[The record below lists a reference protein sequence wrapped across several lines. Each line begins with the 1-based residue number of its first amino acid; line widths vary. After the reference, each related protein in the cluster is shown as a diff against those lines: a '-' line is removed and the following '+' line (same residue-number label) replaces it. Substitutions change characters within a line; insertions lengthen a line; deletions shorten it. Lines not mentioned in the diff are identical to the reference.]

1 MLELFF
7 DWLFVAFVIT
17 IIHNGLL
24 HRILFLCGTV
34 KGKVSLFR
42 ILSTYGWQEGKNQHI
57 LCLRL
62 DILGDN
68 CKVNGLFTLFPQL
81 LVFVL

>member
-24 HRILFLCGTV
+24 HRILFLCRTV
-34 KGKVSLFR
+34 KSVIVQDSVHLWMAGRKKLTQSL
-42 ILSTYGWQEGKNQHI
+42 
-57 LCLRL
+57 
-62 DILGDN
+62 
-68 CKVNGLFTLFPQL
+68 PQA
-81 LVFVL
+81 

>member
-34 KGKVSLFR
+34 KGKVSIVQDSVHLWMAGR
-42 ILSTYGWQEGKNQHI
+42 KKLTHSLPEA
-57 LCLRL
+57 
-62 DILGDN
+62 
-68 CKVNGLFTLFPQL
+68 
-81 LVFVL
+81 